1 MGNSEIIRDGASMR
15 PSVHGPRH
23 RAISQEGTQC
33 PALHHSSSS
42 SVTLD
47 ATLVGAS
54 GCPSSRA
61 LECAQNTYVSLQL
74 GRITQHSL
82 FHNEVLNISCNL
94 LNIELDVKDRMVV
107 SVSVVYSC
115 DRVADW
121 ELWFPTTAHRHVRVS
136 YCLLLARKKIK
147 IQNLKYSF

>member
-47 ATLVGAS
+47 ATSGGAS

-94 LNIELDVKDRMVV
+94 LNTVLKVKTE
-107 SVSVVYSC
+107 
-115 DRVADW
+115 W
-121 ELWFPTTAHRHVRVS
+121 
-136 YCLLLARKKIK
+136 
-147 IQNLKYSF
+147 